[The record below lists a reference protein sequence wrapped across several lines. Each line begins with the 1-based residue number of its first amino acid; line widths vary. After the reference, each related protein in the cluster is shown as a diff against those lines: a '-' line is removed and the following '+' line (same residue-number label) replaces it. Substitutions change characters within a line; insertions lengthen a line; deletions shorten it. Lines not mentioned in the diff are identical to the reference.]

1 MSSSPFI
8 PDKFERLFVSYS
20 HACYTSEST
29 VDIKCSTVY
38 LYPFL
43 NIKLRVWALLLH
55 AGALMPGAF
64 VAAKVEKVLS
74 DGLSL
79 SFLSFFSG
87 TVDQFH
93 LAEVTCSA

>member
-1 MSSSPFI
+1 
-8 PDKFERLFVSYS
+8 
-20 HACYTSEST
+20 
-29 VDIKCSTVY
+29 
-38 LYPFL
+38 
-43 NIKLRVWALLLH
+43 
-55 AGALMPGAF
+55 MPGAF